1 MNEVSSMRMDK
12 QVVLVTGGAG
22 GIGAATVAR
31 MVREGA
37 KVASLDRTAHEVEG
51 AFTTTVDLDVPNELE
66 DAADRVRS
74 AVGDPDVVIHCAAAS
89 VFGDTIETSDADM
102 ERIFRVNVGSAFR
115 LGKIFAPAMQ
125 RKGRGA
131 FVLLSSI
138 TGIVGAQGLSA
149 YAASKGALITLTR
162 TMALELAESGVRV
175 NCVCPASVD
184 TPLLRQS
191 FLRSADPE
199 AARERN
205 RKRHPLGRFGTPDD
219 VANLVLFLA
228 SEEASWITGGTYVID
243 GGASIA
249 RRWKD

>member
-1 MNEVSSMRMDK
+1 MRMDK

-37 KVASLDRTAHEVEG
+37 NVASIDRTPHQVKG
-51 AFTTTVDLDVPNELE
+51 VFTTTVDLNVPDEF
-66 DAADRVRS
+66 ASVADRVRS
-74 AVGDPDVVIHCAAAS
+74 AVGDPDVVVHCAATSA
-89 VFGDTIETSDADM
+89 FAETLETSDVDM
-102 ERIFRVNVGSAFR
+102 ERIFRVNVGTAFR
-115 LGKIFAPAMQ
+115 LGKVFAPAMQ

-184 TPLLRQS
+184 TPLLRAS
-191 FLRSADPE
+191 FTRSSDPE

-228 SEEASWITGGTYVID
+228 SDEASWITGGTYVID

>member
-1 MNEVSSMRMDK
+1 MRMDK

-37 KVASLDRTAHEVEG
+37 KVASIDRTPHQVDG
-51 AFTTTVDLDVPNELE
+51 VFTTTVDLNAPGELE
-66 DAADRVRS
+66 AAADRVRS

-89 VFGDTIETSDADM
+89 VFGETVETSDADM

-125 RKGRGA
+125 HKGRGA
-131 FVLLSSI
+131 FVLLASI

-162 TMALELAESGVRV
+162 TMALELAESGIRV

-184 TPLLRQS
+184 TPLLRAS
-191 FLRSADPE
+191 FTRTADPE

-205 RKRHPLGRFGTPDD
+205 RKRHPLGRFGTPED

>member
-1 MNEVSSMRMDK
+1 MRMDK
-12 QVVLVTGGAG
+12 QVVLVTGGAS

-37 KVASLDRTAHEVEG
+37 NLASIDRTRHQVEG
-51 AFTTTVDLDVPNELE
+51 VFTITVDLNVPDELAS
-66 DAADRVRS
+66 AADRIRS
-74 AVGDPDVVIHCAAAS
+74 AVGDPDVVVHCAAAS
-89 VFGDTIETSDADM
+89 AFGETVETSDVDM
-102 ERIFRVNVGSAFR
+102 ERIFRVNVGTAFR
-115 LGKIFAPAMQ
+115 LGKLFAPAMQ

-184 TPLLRQS
+184 TPLLQAS
-191 FLRSADPE
+191 FARTPDPE
-199 AARERN
+199 SARERN
-205 RKRHPLGRFGTPDD
+205 RKRHPLGRFGTPED
-219 VANLVLFLA
+219 VANLILFLA
-228 SEEASWITGGTYVID
+228 SDEASWITGGIYVID

>member
-1 MNEVSSMRMDK
+1 MRMDK
-12 QVVLVTGGAG
+12 QIVLVTGGAG

-37 KVASLDRTAHEVEG
+37 KVASIDRTPHEVEG
-51 AFTTTVDLDVPNELE
+51 VFTTTVDLNAPNELE
-66 DAADRVRS
+66 DAADRVRN

-89 VFGDTIETSDADM
+89 VFGETVETSDADM

-125 RKGRGA
+125 HKGRGA
-131 FVLLSSI
+131 FVLLASI

-162 TMALELAESGVRV
+162 TMALELAESGIRV

-184 TPLLRQS
+184 TPLLRAS
-191 FLRSADPE
+191 FTRTADPE

-205 RKRHPLGRFGTPDD
+205 RKRHPLGRFGTPED

>member
-1 MNEVSSMRMDK
+1 MRMEK

-22 GIGAATVAR
+22 GIGAATVER
-31 MVREGA
+31 MLLEGA
-37 KVASLDRTAHEVEG
+37 TVASIDKTAHEVGG
-51 AFTTTVDLDVPNELE
+51 AFTATVDLDLPNELE
-66 DAADRVRS
+66 LAADRVRG
-74 AVGDPDVVIHCAAAS
+74 AIGDPDVVIHCAATS
-89 VFGDTIETSDADM
+89 VFAETNETSDADM
-102 ERIFRVNVGSAFR
+102 ERIFRVNVGTAFR
-115 LGKIFAPAMQ
+115 LSKLFAPAMQ

-162 TMALELAESGVRV
+162 TLALELAESGIRV

-184 TPLLRQS
+184 TPLLRAS
-191 FLRSADPE
+191 FARTADPE
-199 AARERN
+199 TARERN
-205 RKRHPLGRFGTPDD
+205 RKRHPLGRFGTPED

-228 SEEASWITGGTYVID
+228 SAEASWITGGTYVID

>member
-1 MNEVSSMRMDK
+1 MRMDK

-37 KVASLDRTAHEVEG
+37 NVASIDRIPHQVEG
-51 AFTTTVDLDVPNELE
+51 VFTTTVDLNVPDELAS
-66 DAADRVRS
+66 AADRVRS
-74 AVGDPDVVIHCAAAS
+74 AVGDPDVVVHCAATSA
-89 VFGDTIETSDADM
+89 FGETVETSDVDM
-102 ERIFRVNVGSAFR
+102 ERIFRVNVGTAFR
-115 LGKIFAPAMQ
+115 LGKLFAPAMQ

-162 TMALELAESGVRV
+162 TMSLELAESGVRV

-184 TPLLRQS
+184 TPLLQAS
-191 FLRSADPE
+191 FARTSDPE
-199 AARERN
+199 GARERN

>member
-1 MNEVSSMRMDK
+1 MRMDK

-31 MVREGA
+31 MAREGA
-37 KVASLDRTAHEVEG
+37 NVASIDRTPHRVEG
-51 AFTTTVDLDVPNELE
+51 VFTTTVDLNVPDELAS
-66 DAADRVRS
+66 AADRVRS
-74 AVGDPDVVIHCAAAS
+74 AVGDPDVVVHCAATS
-89 VFGDTIETSDADM
+89 TFGETAETSDVDL
-102 ERIFRVNVGSAFR
+102 ERIFRVNVGTAFR
-115 LGKIFAPAMQ
+115 LGKLFAPAMQ

-138 TGIVGAQGLSA
+138 TGIVGAEGLSA

-162 TMALELAESGVRV
+162 TMALELAESGIRV

-184 TPLLRQS
+184 TPLLQAS
-191 FLRSADPE
+191 FARTPDPE

-205 RKRHPLGRFGTPDD
+205 RKRHPLGRFGTAEDI
-219 VANLVLFLA
+219 ANLVLFLA

>member
-1 MNEVSSMRMDK
+1 MRMQK

-22 GIGAATVAR
+22 GIGAATVER

-37 KVASLDRTAHEVEG
+37 TVASIDRIAHQRDGVFTAV
-51 AFTTTVDLDVPNELE
+51 VDLSVPEELE
-66 DAADRVRS
+66 LAAQQVRT

-89 VFGDTIETSDADM
+89 VFGETVETSDADM

-115 LGKIFAPAMQ
+115 LAKLFAPAMQ
-125 RKGRGA
+125 TKGSGA

-162 TMALELAESGVRV
+162 TLALELAESGIRV
-175 NCVCPASVD
+175 NCVCPASID
-184 TPLLRQS
+184 TPLLRAS
-191 FLRSADPE
+191 FARTADPE

-205 RKRHPLGRFGTPDD
+205 RKRHPLGRFGTAED
-219 VANLVLFLA
+219 VSNLVLFLA
-228 SEEASWITGGTYVID
+228 SDEASWITGGTYVID

>member
-1 MNEVSSMRMDK
+1 MRMDK
-12 QVVLVTGGAG
+12 HVVLVTGGAG
-22 GIGAATVAR
+22 GIGAATVER

-37 KVASLDRTAHEVEG
+37 TVASIDKNAHQAGGV
-51 AFTTTVDLDVPNELE
+51 FTTAADLDLPNELE
-66 DAADRVRS
+66 LAAHRVQA

-89 VFGDTIETSDADM
+89 VFGDTVETSDADL
-102 ERIFRVNVGSAFR
+102 ERIFRVNVGTAFR
-115 LGKIFAPAMQ
+115 LSKLFAPAMQ
-125 RKGRGA
+125 KKGRGA

-162 TMALELAESGVRV
+162 TLALELAESGVRV
-175 NCVCPASVD
+175 NCVCPASID
-184 TPLLRQS
+184 TPLLRAS
-191 FLRSADPE
+191 FARTVDPA

-205 RKRHPLGRFGTPDD
+205 RKRHPLGRFGTPED